1 MLAKSFL
8 FFAFTSSLLFIM
20 VGKASAAPPFDLD
33 YELYVGVEETKFE
46 IWVDPVDGP
55 AYVYQTYPSQYLAGR
70 QLFRMR
76 DLELIDNSSAAWIRE
91 VKWTR
96 WVYWKT
102 YEDYSPALDA
112 SDIFE
117 YAGLETKIVPVFG
130 GLYPLLSWWD
140 LATHQ
145 PSDHAFGLG
154 ALDLLLDRK
163 YGQGQSKASF
173 CREDAV

>member
-1 MLAKSFL
+1 MLIKPFL
-8 FFAFTSSLLFIM
+8 LFAFTPALLFIM

-46 IWVDPVDGP
+46 IWVDPLDGP
-55 AYVYQTYPSQYLAGR
+55 AYVYETYDSRYLAGR
-70 QLFRMR
+70 RLFKMR
-76 DLELIDNSSAAWIRE
+76 EWELIDNSSAAWIRE

-102 YEDYSPALDA
+102 YADYSPALDA

-130 GLYPLLSWWD
+130 GLYPLLRWRD
-140 LATHQ
+140 LAAHQ
-145 PSDHAFGLG
+145 PLDRSFGLG
-154 ALDLLLDRK
+154 ALDLLVDRK
-163 YGQGQSKASF
+163 YDQGQNKASS
-173 CREDAV
+173 CRENAV

>member
-1 MLAKSFL
+1 MLVKPFL

-33 YELYVGVEETKFE
+33 YELYVGVGETKFE
-46 IWVDPVDGP
+46 IWVEPVDGP
-55 AYVYQTYPSQYLAGR
+55 AYVYQTYPTQDLAGR

-76 DLELIDNSSAAWIRE
+76 DLQLIDNSSAAWIRE

-102 YEDYSPALDA
+102 YEDYLPALDA

-130 GLYPLLSWWD
+130 GLYPLLSWRD
-140 LATHQ
+140 LAARQ
-145 PSDHAFGLG
+145 PSDRVFGLG

-163 YGQGQSKASF
+163 YDQEQNKASSY
-173 CREDAV
+173 RENEV